1 MGKLQNKQGMTFQS
15 LIASIRQVHEQCFAH
30 ATKAVNV
37 SLTLRNW
44 VIGLYI
50 LEYEQGGEPIARNM
64 VPGF

>member
-1 MGKLQNKQGMTFQS
+1 MTFQS

-50 LEYEQGGEPIARNM
+50 LEYEQGGNRSREIWFPDFREIVR
-64 VPGF
+64 GFA